1 MTTGENGTPEKP
13 GGDVRPPGGALRG
26 ALGGALDV
34 RSLRDLVAS
43 SASAAPVI
51 AVDRPYAEALRN
63 SVDWLWQTDADF
75 NLTYVSRTLDPSP
88 DRPGSGA
95 AESWIGSSLLSLADS
110 EAGEAT
116 PSPLLVA
123 LRERRA
129 FRDCAVEWTSEAQQ
143 RVRFRL
149 TGLPFDDESSGEF
162 AGFRGTASASSEP
175 AEKNQTARELLD
187 LLKAALSERDQLQQQ
202 LAEIQDEDLKE
213 RLAGIAHELRTP
225 LNAIIGFSELI
236 RDQAFGDDP
245 RRYSEYGGNIHRS
258 GVKLLQLV
266 NRILDTAEHE
276 SDLQTIEARPF
287 DVEAIVRATIE
298 VMADC
303 AATAQVQLY
312 LDVAAD
318 LPQAQ
323 GDRQMTRQILFHL
336 LARIFQRAPGG
347 WTAGIR
353 IQRDVGDREAG
364 EEGGPEGGHGGV
376 RVIVWDGPAAEDKGE
391 RSAPAGPTAAT
402 QATANGTPQAPGETG
417 ADTAEDPE
425 RLEDREDPEDLG
437 PVVLQ
442 HLAEIMG
449 AELEMTGVTGQGSE
463 ARLRLPPTPEESS
476 G

>member
-13 GGDVRPPGGALRG
+13 ARAGGAVRAPGGT
-26 ALGGALDV
+26 LDV

-43 SASAAPVI
+43 SASALPPI
-51 AVDRPYAEALRN
+51 AIDRPYAEALRN

-88 DRPGSGA
+88 DGPGSGA
-95 AESWIGSSLLSLADS
+95 AESWIGRSLLSLADS
-110 EAGEAT
+110 EADDAT

-129 FRDCAVEWTSEAQQ
+129 FRDCAVEWTSEAEQ

-149 TGLPFDDESSGEF
+149 TGLPFDDEASGEF

-175 AEKNQTARELLD
+175 ADETQTARELLD
-187 LLKAALSERDQLQQQ
+187 LLKAALSERDQLQRQ

-276 SDLQTIEARPF
+276 SDLQTIETRPF
-287 DVEAIVRATIE
+287 DVEAVVRSTIE
-298 VMADC
+298 VMADS
-303 AATAQVQLY
+303 AAAAQVQLY
-312 LDVAAD
+312 LDVAAN
-318 LPQAQ
+318 LPRAQ

-336 LARIFQRAPGG
+336 LARVFQRAPKG

-353 IQRDVGDREAG
+353 IQQDVGNREASEEIG
-364 EEGGPEGGHGGV
+364 PEGGPEGGQGGV

-391 RSAPAGPTAAT
+391 RSASAGPTAAAPAGT
-402 QATANGTPQAPGETG
+402 NGTPQGPGE
-417 ADTAEDPE
+417 APDDAAKD
-425 RLEDREDPEDLG
+425 DDAAEDPEDLG

-449 AELEMTGVTGQGSE
+449 AGLEMTGVTGQGSE
-463 ARLRLPPTPEESS
+463 ARLRLPPAPEGSS
-476 G
+476 S

>member
-13 GGDVRPPGGALRG
+13 GGDDRTPV
-26 ALGGALDV
+26 GALDV

-43 SASAAPVI
+43 SASAAPPI
-51 AVDRPYAEALRN
+51 AVNRPYAEALRN

-75 NLTYVSRTLDPSP
+75 NLTYVSRTLDRSL
-88 DRPGSGA
+88 DGPG
-95 AESWIGSSLLSLADS
+95 ESWLGRSLLSLADS
-110 EAGEAT
+110 EADDAT

-129 FRDCAVEWTSEAQQ
+129 FRDCAVEWTSETQQ

-149 TGLPFDDESSGEF
+149 TGLPFDDEASGEF

-175 AEKNQTARELLD
+175 AEDIQTARELLN
-187 LLKAALSERDQLQQQ
+187 LLKAALSERDELQQQ
-202 LAEIQDEDLKE
+202 LAEIEDESLKE

-245 RRYSEYGGNIHRS
+245 RRYSEYGGNIYRS

-287 DVEAIVRATIE
+287 DVETIVRTAIE
-298 VMADC
+298 VMADS
-303 AATAQVQLY
+303 AATAQVALY

-336 LARIFQRAPGG
+336 LSRILQRAPEG

-353 IQRDVGDREAG
+353 VQRDISRQEAG
-364 EEGGPEGGHGGV
+364 GEGGV

-391 RSAPAGPTAAT
+391 RSAPAGPAAASRGGT
-402 QATANGTPQAPGETG
+402 NGTPQASES
-417 ADTAEDPE
+417 ADADAAERPEVPADPT
-425 RLEDREDPEDLG
+425 DPADPADLG

-449 AELEMTGVTGQGSE
+449 AELETTGMAGQGSE
-463 ARLRLPPTPEESS
+463 THLRLPPVPEESS

>member
-13 GGDVRPPGGALRG
+13 GGDHRAPV
-26 ALGGALDV
+26 GALDV

-43 SASAAPVI
+43 TASAAPPI
-51 AVDRPYAEALRN
+51 AVNRPYAEALRN

-75 NLTYVSRTLDPSP
+75 NLTYVSRTLDRSL
-88 DRPGSGA
+88 DGPG
-95 AESWIGSSLLSLADS
+95 ESWLGRSLLSLADS
-110 EAGEAT
+110 EADDAT

-149 TGLPFDDESSGEF
+149 TGLPFDDEASGEF

-175 AEKNQTARELLD
+175 AEETQTARELLN
-187 LLKAALSERDQLQQQ
+187 LLKAALSERDELQQQ
-202 LAEIQDEDLKE
+202 LAEIEDESLKE

-236 RDQAFGDDP
+236 RDQSFGDDP
-245 RRYSEYGGNIHRS
+245 RRYSEYGGNIYRS

-287 DVEAIVRATIE
+287 DVETIVRTAIE
-298 VMADC
+298 VMADS
-303 AATAQVQLY
+303 AATAQVALY

-336 LARIFQRAPGG
+336 LSRILQRAPEG

-353 IQRDVGDREAG
+353 VQRDISGQEAG
-364 EEGGPEGGHGGV
+364 GEGGKGGKGGV

-391 RSAPAGPTAAT
+391 RSAPAGPTAASRGGT
-402 QATANGTPQAPGETG
+402 NGTPQASES
-417 ADTAEDPE
+417 ADAAAAERPEDPA
-425 RLEDREDPEDLG
+425 DPADPEDLG

-449 AELEMTGVTGQGSE
+449 AELETTGTAGQGSE
-463 ARLRLPPTPEESS
+463 THLRLPPVPAEAS

>member
-1 MTTGENGTPEKP
+1 MATGENGTLEKL
-13 GGDVRPPGGALRG
+13 GGDDRAPV
-26 ALGGALDV
+26 GALDV

-43 SASAAPVI
+43 SASAAPPI

-75 NLTYVSRTLDPSP
+75 NLTYVSRALDQTLEG
-88 DRPGSGA
+88 PG
-95 AESWIGSSLLSLADS
+95 ESWLGRSLLSLADS
-110 EAGEAT
+110 EADDAT

-149 TGLPFDDESSGEF
+149 TGLPFDDEASGEF

-175 AEKNQTARELLD
+175 AEQTQTARELLD
-187 LLKAALSERDQLQQQ
+187 LLKAALSERAELQQQ
-202 LAEIQDEDLKE
+202 LAEFEDENLKE
-213 RLAGIAHELRTP
+213 RLASIAHELRTP

-236 RDQAFGDDP
+236 RDQSFGDDP
-245 RRYSEYGGNIHRS
+245 RRYSEYGGNIYRS

-276 SDLQTIEARPF
+276 SDLQTIEVRPF
-287 DVEAIVRATIE
+287 DVEAIVRTAIE
-298 VMADC
+298 VMADS
-303 AATAQVQLY
+303 AATAQVALY

-336 LARIFQRAPGG
+336 LSRILQRAPEG

-353 IQRDVGDREAG
+353 VQRDIRGEAGG
-364 EEGGPEGGHGGV
+364 EEGGKCGV
-376 RVIVWDGPAAEDKGE
+376 RVIVWDGPAAEDIGE
-391 RSAPAGPTAAT
+391 RSAPAGPTLAT
-402 QATANGTPQAPGETG
+402 QAGTNGTPQT
-417 ADTAEDPE
+417 ADNADADAAEGTEDPE
-425 RLEDREDPEDLG
+425 DPVDLG

-449 AELEMTGVTGQGSE
+449 ADLAITGVTGQGSE
-463 ARLRLPPTPEESS
+463 ACLRLPPVSEEPSD
-476 G
+476 

>member
-13 GGDVRPPGGALRG
+13 GGDDRAPV
-26 ALGGALDV
+26 GALDV
-34 RSLRDLVAS
+34 RSLRDLVAG
-43 SASAAPVI
+43 SASATPPI
-51 AVDRPYAEALRN
+51 AVNRPYAEALRN

-75 NLTYVSRTLDPSP
+75 NLTYVSRTLDRSL
-88 DRPGSGA
+88 DGPG
-95 AESWIGSSLLSLADS
+95 ESWLGRSLLSLADS
-110 EAGEAT
+110 EADDAT

-129 FRDCAVEWTSEAQQ
+129 FRDCAVEWTSETQQ

-149 TGLPFDDESSGEF
+149 TGLPFDDEKSGEF
-162 AGFRGTASASSEP
+162 AGFRGTASASSVP
-175 AEKNQTARELLD
+175 AEETQTARELLN
-187 LLKAALSERDQLQQQ
+187 LLKAALSERDELQQQ
-202 LAEIQDEDLKE
+202 LAEIEDESLKE

-245 RRYSEYGGNIHRS
+245 RRYAEYGENIHRS

-287 DVEAIVRATIE
+287 DVETIVRTAIE
-298 VMADC
+298 VMADS
-303 AATAQVQLY
+303 AATARVALY

-336 LARIFQRAPGG
+336 LSRILQRAPEG

-353 IQRDVGDREAG
+353 VQRDISRQDAG
-364 EEGGPEGGHGGV
+364 GEGGKGGV

-391 RSAPAGPTAAT
+391 RSAPAGPAAASRGGT
-402 QATANGTPQAPGETG
+402 NGTPQASES
-417 ADTAEDPE
+417 ADADAAERPEDPA
-425 RLEDREDPEDLG
+425 DPADPADPEDLG

-449 AELEMTGVTGQGSE
+449 AELETTGMAGQGSE
-463 ARLRLPPTPEESS
+463 THLRLPPVPEESS

>member
-13 GGDVRPPGGALRG
+13 GGDDRTPV
-26 ALGGALDV
+26 GALDV

-43 SASAAPVI
+43 SASAAPPI
-51 AVDRPYAEALRN
+51 AVNRPYAEALRN

-75 NLTYVSRTLDPSP
+75 NLTYVSRTLDRSL
-88 DRPGSGA
+88 DGPG
-95 AESWIGSSLLSLADS
+95 ESWLGRSLLSLADS
-110 EAGEAT
+110 EADDAT

-129 FRDCAVEWTSEAQQ
+129 FRDCAVEWTSETQQ

-149 TGLPFDDESSGEF
+149 TGLPFDDEASGEF

-175 AEKNQTARELLD
+175 AEDIQTARELLN
-187 LLKAALSERDQLQQQ
+187 LLKAALSERDELQQQ
-202 LAEIQDEDLKE
+202 LAEIEDESLKE

-245 RRYSEYGGNIHRS
+245 RRYSEYGGNIYRS

-287 DVEAIVRATIE
+287 DVETIVRTAIE
-298 VMADC
+298 VMADS
-303 AATAQVQLY
+303 AATARVALY

-336 LARIFQRAPGG
+336 LSRILQRAPEG

-353 IQRDVGDREAG
+353 VQRDISRQEAG
-364 EEGGPEGGHGGV
+364 GEGGV

-391 RSAPAGPTAAT
+391 RSAPAGPAAASRGGT
-402 QATANGTPQAPGETG
+402 NGTLQASES
-417 ADTAEDPE
+417 ADADAAERPEVPADPT
-425 RLEDREDPEDLG
+425 DPADPADLG

-449 AELEMTGVTGQGSE
+449 AELETTGMAGQGSE
-463 ARLRLPPTPEESS
+463 THLRLPPVPEESS

>member
-13 GGDVRPPGGALRG
+13 GGDDRAPV
-26 ALGGALDV
+26 GALDV

-43 SASAAPVI
+43 SASAAPPI
-51 AVDRPYAEALRN
+51 AVNRPYAEALRN

-75 NLTYVSRTLDPSP
+75 NLTYVSRTLDQTL
-88 DRPGSGA
+88 DGPG
-95 AESWIGSSLLSLADS
+95 ESWLGRSLLSLADS
-110 EAGEAT
+110 EADDAT

-129 FRDCAVEWTSEAQQ
+129 FRDCAVEWTSETQQ

-149 TGLPFDDESSGEF
+149 TGLPFDDEASGAF

-175 AEKNQTARELLD
+175 AEETQTARELLN
-187 LLKAALSERDQLQQQ
+187 LLKAALSERDELQQQ
-202 LAEIQDEDLKE
+202 LAEIEDESLKE

-245 RRYSEYGGNIHRS
+245 RRYSEYGGNIYRS

-287 DVEAIVRATIE
+287 DVETIVRTAIE
-298 VMADC
+298 VMADS

-312 LDVAAD
+312 LDVASD
-318 LPQAQ
+318 LPRAQ

-336 LARIFQRAPGG
+336 LSRILQRAPEG

-353 IQRDVGDREAG
+353 VQRDHRRQEAG
-364 EEGGPEGGHGGV
+364 DEGGKGGV
-376 RVIVWDGPAAEDKGE
+376 RVIVWDGPATEDKGE
-391 RSAPAGPTAAT
+391 RSAPTGPAA
-402 QATANGTPQAPGETG
+402 ASRGGTNETPHASEFADTG
-417 ADTAEDPE
+417 AAEGPEDPA
-425 RLEDREDPEDLG
+425 DSKDPADLG

-449 AELEMTGVTGQGSE
+449 AELEMTGMAGQGSE
-463 ARLRLPPTPEESS
+463 THLRLPPVPEESF

>member
-1 MTTGENGTPEKP
+1 MTTGENGMPQNP
-13 GGDVRPPGGALRG
+13 GGDAK
-26 ALGGALDV
+26 ALDV

-43 SASAAPVI
+43 SAAAAPPI
-51 AVDRPYAEALRN
+51 AIDRPYAEALRN

-75 NLTYVSRTLDPSP
+75 NLTYVSHPLDRGL
-88 DRPGSGA
+88 DWPGETWLGR
-95 AESWIGSSLLSLADS
+95 SLMSLAGP
-110 EAGEAT
+110 EADEAT

-129 FRDCAVEWTSEAQQ
+129 FRDCAVEWTSETQQ

-149 TGLPFDDESSGEF
+149 TGLPFENKSSGAF
-162 AGFRGTASASSEP
+162 AGFRGTASATSEP
-175 AEKNQTARELLD
+175 ADETQTARELLD

-202 LAEIQDEDLKE
+202 LAGIEDDTLKE

-236 RDQAFGDDP
+236 RDQAFGNDP
-245 RRYSEYGGNIHRS
+245 RRYSEYGGNIYRS

-276 SDLQTIEARPF
+276 SDIQTIEARPF
-287 DVEAIVRATIE
+287 DVEGVVRTTIE
-298 VMADC
+298 VMADS
-303 AATAQVQLY
+303 AATARVQLY
-312 LDVAAD
+312 LDVAED
-318 LPQAQ
+318 LPRAL

-336 LARIFQRAPGG
+336 LSRILQKASGG

-353 IQRDVGDREAG
+353 VQRDLTG
-364 EEGGPEGGHGGV
+364 EDGGEDGGTEGAKVGV
-376 RVIVWDGPAAEDKGE
+376 RVIVWDGPAAEDVGE
-391 RSAPAGPTAAT
+391 RSAPAGPKAA
-402 QATANGTPQAPGETG
+402 ER
-417 ADTAEDPE
+417 ADTKGSPPAPDNSDESEESGGAAAQDLRDPA
-425 RLEDREDPEDLG
+425 DLG

-449 AELEMTGVTGQGSE
+449 AELVMTGAAGHGSE
-463 ARLRLPPTPEESS
+463 AQLRLPPVPEEPT